1 MTFVFIAENCQGS
14 RGSSVAPCCDV
25 LGLFLP
31 GNFAMELHTNLL
43 MITIYTE
50 LQSAANSLQVRVLAL
65 GEGRT
70 AERTRGHAAV

>member
-1 MTFVFIAENCQGS
+1 
-14 RGSSVAPCCDV
+14 
-25 LGLFLP
+25 
-31 GNFAMELHTNLL
+31 MELHTNLL
-43 MITIYTE
+43 VIMIYTE